1 MTYVDVA
8 PSPGR
13 FAWRSQLADLAEFH
27 GWHVRMCGADW
38 GPDLLLTRR
47 PRLLWVFAEPR
58 RGRLSASRFAAFA
71 ELKACRQDVVL
82 WRPDASDAAGRTL
95 A

>member
-1 MTYVDVA
+1 MSYVEVA

-13 FAWRSQLADLAEFH
+13 FAWRVQLSDLAEFH
-27 GWHVRMCGADW
+27 GWRCHPLVATW
-38 GPDLLLTRR
+38 GPDLLLIRR
-47 PRLLWVFAEPR
+47 PRLLWVFAEPE
-58 RGRLSASRFAAFA
+58 RGRLSRPRLAAFV

-82 WRPDASDAAGRTL
+82 WRPDALEAVGRTL